1 MVSDRHRMTTAFA
14 TLLSALAFY
23 ASTGLG
29 EFWPLAWVAPAP
41 VLWLACRRSPRHAI
55 APAAVAWFL
64 GSLNLFEYLSRVM
77 PAPIVLALLMG
88 PGIVFGL
95 VVAFTGAA
103 TRRLGPVAGAL
114 AFPAA
119 WTSYEFLLSL
129 VSPHGTALSLGYSQ
143 IQWLTLMQIVSV
155 TGLWGVVFLVT
166 SVPSSIAAALSYRS
180 PRALAPPAV
189 LLLAAVS
196 FGAYR
201 LQHAAASHPIRVG
214 LAVTDTDIGRA
225 FETTDAATMLA
236 VVRGYGDRIDRL
248 ARDGAILIVLPEKMT
263 GVTPTSA
270 PEAAGMFADAARR
283 NHVTVV
289 AGINRVAIDPLRN
302 VAWVFGPDGRQL
314 VEYDKHHMLP
324 GPETGYLVGAQPAL
338 FSASNAQAG
347 VAICKDMDFQ
357 GWSRE
362 YGRRDVRL
370 LAVPAWDFVV
380 DGRLH
385 FRMALARGIEN
396 GFAMV
401 RAAEEGLLTV
411 TDGYGRMIAWKTSGS
426 EALLVA
432 DVEPGPGATFYTRTG
447 DWCGWLAVGLTA
459 GLALFSTSKV
469 GRRATARPA
478 GGP

>member
-1 MVSDRHRMTTAFA
+1 MSAVIAA
-14 TLLSALAFY
+14 VLLSAAAFY
-23 ASTGLG
+23 LSTGLG
-29 EFWPLAWVAPAP
+29 EIWPLAWLAP
-41 VLWLACRRSPRHAI
+41 VPLLLVSNRSGPLVAF
-55 APAAVAWFL
+55 AAAAVAWFL
-64 GSLNLFEYLSRVM
+64 GSLNLFSFLSRVM
-77 PAPIVLALLMG
+77 PAPIVLALLVA
-88 PGIVFGL
+88 PAIVFGL
-95 VVAFTGAA
+95 AVAFGGAA
-103 TRRLGPVAGAL
+103 ARRLGPLSGAL

-143 IQWLTLMQIVSV
+143 VQWLTLMQVVSL

-166 SVPSSIAAALSYRS
+166 YVPSALAAAVSSRE
-180 PRALAPPAV
+180 PRAAAPALV
-189 LLLAAVS
+189 LLLAVLA

-201 LQHAAASHPIRVG
+201 LHHVEPSSTIRVG
-214 LAVTDTDIGRA
+214 LAVTDTDIGRV
-225 FETTDAATMLA
+225 FQTEDAAITRSVL
-236 VVRGYGDRIDRL
+236 RGYADRIDRL
-248 ARDGAILIVLPEKMT
+248 ARRGAILVVLPEKMT
-263 GVTPTSA
+263 GATPA
-270 PEAAGMFADAARR
+270 VLPEAASVLADAARR

-289 AGINRVAIDPLRN
+289 AGINRVGIDPPRN

-324 GPETGYLVGAQPAL
+324 GPETGYLVGLEPGL
-338 FSASNAQAG
+338 FTASQAQAG

-385 FRMALARGIEN
+385 FRMALPRSIEN

-401 RAAEEGLLTV
+401 RAAEQGLLTV
-411 TDGYGRMIAWKTSGS
+411 TDGYGRTVAETTSGP

-432 DVEPGPGATFYTRTG
+432 DVRPGPGATFYTRTG
-447 DWCGWLAVGLTA
+447 DWYGWLMA
-459 GLALFSTSKV
+459 GLAAALAGIVSLSARGT
-469 GRRATARPA
+469 RRA
-478 GGP
+478 

>member
-1 MVSDRHRMTTAFA
+1 MVTVVL
-14 TLLSALAFY
+14 TLLSAGAFY
-23 ASTGLG
+23 LSTGLG
-29 EFWPLAWVAPAP
+29 ELWPLAWVAPVP
-41 VLWLACRRSPRHAI
+41 LLWVANRSRPRDAF
-55 APAAVAWFL
+55 AAAAAAWFL
-64 GSLNLFEYLSRVM
+64 GSLNLFAYLSRVM
-77 PAPIVLALLMG
+77 PAPIVLALLMA
-88 PGIVFGL
+88 PAIVFGL

-103 TRRLGPVAGAL
+103 TRRLGPLAGAL

-143 IQWLTLMQIVSV
+143 VQWLTLMQIVSV

-166 SVPSSIAAALSYRS
+166 YVPSAIAAAVSYRS
-180 PRALAPPAV
+180 PRALAPAAV
-189 LLLAAVS
+189 LLLAAVA
-196 FGAYR
+196 FGGYR
-201 LQHAAASHPIRVG
+201 LQHADASRPIRVG
-214 LAVTDTDIGRA
+214 LAVTDTDIGRV
-225 FETTDAATMLA
+225 FETTDPATTLA
-236 VVRGYGDRIDRL
+236 IVRGYGDRIDRL
-248 ARDGAILIVLPEKMT
+248 ARDGATLIVLPEKMT
-263 GVTPTSA
+263 GATPASA
-270 PEAAGMFADAARR
+270 PEAAAMLADAARR
-283 NHVTVV
+283 NQVTVV
-289 AGINRVAIDPLRN
+289 AGINRVAIDPPRN

-338 FSASNAQAG
+338 FAVPGAQAG

-401 RAAEEGLLTV
+401 RAAEQGLLTV
-411 TDGYGRMIAWKTSGS
+411 TDGYGRTIAWKTSGP

-432 DVEPGPGATFYTRTG
+432 DVAPGPGATFYTRTG
-447 DWCGWLAVGLTA
+447 DWAGWLAVGLA
-459 GLALFSTSKV
+459 ASLAVLSASN
-469 GRRATARPA
+469 GRRPPRWRALIA
-478 GGP
+478 GPPSEFA

>member
-1 MVSDRHRMTTAFA
+1 MVTIVL
-14 TLLSALAFY
+14 TLLSAGAFY
-23 ASTGLG
+23 FSTGLG
-29 EFWPLAWVAPAP
+29 ELWPLAWVAPVP
-41 VLWLACRRSPRHAI
+41 VLWAANRSAPRHAVW
-55 APAAVAWFL
+55 PAALAFFL
-64 GSLNLFEYLSRVM
+64 GSLNLFSYLSRVI
-77 PAPIVLALLMG
+77 PAPIVIALLVA
-88 PGIVFGL
+88 PALVFGL
-95 VVAFTGAA
+95 CATFGGAA
-103 TRRLGPVAGAL
+103 TRRLGPLAGAL

-143 IQWLTLMQIVSV
+143 LQWLTLMQIVSV

-166 SVPSSIAAALSYRS
+166 CVPSAIAATVSYRS
-180 PRALAPPAV
+180 PRALAPAVV
-189 LLLAAVS
+189 LLLVAVS

-201 LQHAAASHPIRVG
+201 LQQANASHPIRVG

-225 FETTDAATMLA
+225 FETSDPAATLA
-236 VVRGYGDRIDRL
+236 ILRGYGDRIDRL
-248 ARDGAILIVLPEKMT
+248 ARDGATLIVLPEKMT
-263 GVTPTSA
+263 GATPGSA
-270 PEAAGMFADAARR
+270 PEAAAMLAEAARR
-283 NHVTVV
+283 NQVTVV
-289 AGINRVAIDPLRN
+289 AGINRVAIDPRRN

-338 FSASNAQAG
+338 FALAGAQAG

-370 LAVPAWDFVV
+370 LAVPAWDFIV

-401 RAAEEGLLTV
+401 RSAEQGLLTV
-411 TDGYGRMIAWKTSGS
+411 TDGYGRTIASKTSGP

-432 DVEPGPGATFYTRTG
+432 DVAPGPGATFYTRTG
-447 DWCGWLAVGLTA
+447 DWCGWLAVGLA
-459 GLALFSTSKV
+459 ASLALLTR
-469 GRRATARPA
+469 GAER
-478 GGP
+478 G